1 MSVGCVCV
9 VFVLDVVW
17 FKNVNTSE
25 PLEKEDVTAMTSS
38 SRRERLGD
46 FKSHSYYVTL
56 PSCVSLSQPTFICFQ
71 WPAWQIWV
79 SCSSQSK
86 IFPEDLAQ
94 LGRTCVALQLHEFS
108 RGLHEEVHCIPSNYK
123 TFLGGCPRRNC
134 PSAHALAS
142 HQKLFSW
149 TAIKRVKTI
158 KCYGP
163 WKCLT
168 SRYTQTTWQ
177 QSSNMKCL
185 KSF

>member
-1 MSVGCVCV
+1 MCCVCPGCRLV
-9 VFVLDVVW
+9 QECKHVRAFGEGGCHCYDKLKSARTVGRLQKS
-17 FKNVNTSE
+17 F
-25 PLEKEDVTAMTSS
+25 LLRHTAI
-38 SRRERLGD
+38 
-46 FKSHSYYVTL
+46 V
-56 PSCVSLSQPTFICFQ
+56 SCVSLSQPTFICFQ